1 MRSSIVFQRFQLVR
15 PKIFRMERTNSSR
28 AAYRRLSRILMA
40 SLPVLFAIGCNPF
53 SYGPSGPHP
62 DLSIAQVTDLGPIP
76 TNPDILGRDGGYSAS
91 FQGNSVWVYG
101 DTFLAKPDAQ
111 NRTLISDSW
120 SFTTN
125 LNAQTGLSGFQ
136 ERLDSTGAP
145 TMILPET
152 AAEQAFNQAH
162 NINNCQLQP
171 CGARWALWPGTIV
184 VNPADGSA
192 LIFYMLVS
200 AQPGAFNFQIIGS
213 SVATWQNLQ
222 SQPQRPALN
231 LPIVTGHPDLMF
243 TANEP
248 EFGSA
253 GFVSNGVL
261 YVYGCGVAA
270 NSFDI
275 GCRLGKVDPSSAQ
288 NRGAWSFYA
297 GNGNWSSKVSDAVS
311 VFSGGGSVSW
321 NSYLQRYVAVYS
333 QVFSQKVMIR
343 TSPNP
348 EGPWSGEALLFVAMQ
363 PTSGNV
369 YDAHAH
375 SEFDVNGGQTVFVSY
390 SRSTPA
396 PFSSE
401 VRLVAVTLRRPAS
414 PGP

>member
-1 MRSSIVFQRFQLVR
+1 MRSSNIFQ
-15 PKIFRMERTNSSR
+15 KFRLFPAEIPCLQGTRSSGSMSRTL
-28 AAYRRLSRILMA
+28 ACFLIA
-40 SLPVLFAIGCNPF
+40 SFAILFTTGCNPF
-53 SYGPSGPHP
+53 SYGPSGPQP
-62 DLSIAQVTDLGPIP
+62 DLSIVQVTDLGPIP
-76 TNPDILGRDGGYSAS
+76 SNQDILGRDGGYSAL

-101 DTFLAKPDAQ
+101 DTFLARPDAQ

-120 SFTTN
+120 SFTSD
-125 LNAQTGLSGFQ
+125 LNAQTGISGFQ

-145 TMILPET
+145 TTILPET
-152 AAEQAFNQAH
+152 PAEQAFNQAH
-162 NINNCQLQP
+162 NINNCQAQP

-231 LPIVTGHPDLMF
+231 PPIVTDHPDLMF

-253 GFVSNGVL
+253 AFVTNGVL
-261 YVYGCGVAA
+261 YVYGCGIAA
-270 NSFDI
+270 NSSDI
-275 GCRLGKVDPSSAQ
+275 GCRLAKVDPLRAQSRSA
-288 NRGAWSFYA
+288 WTFYA
-297 GNGNWSSKVSDAVS
+297 ANGNWSSNISDAVS
-311 VFSGGGSVSW
+311 VFSGGGGVSW
-321 NSYLQRYVAVYS
+321 NNYLQRYVAVYS
-333 QVFSQKVMIR
+333 RAFSQDVMIR

-348 EGPWSGEALLFVAMQ
+348 EGPWSGEVLAFVAMQ
-363 PTSGNV
+363 PSSGNV

-375 SEFDVNGGQTVFVSY
+375 SEYDANGGQTIFVSY

-401 VRLVAVTLRRPAS
+401 VRVVAVTLERPAS
-414 PGP
+414 PAP

>member
-1 MRSSIVFQRFQLVR
+1 MRSSNIFKKFR
-15 PKIFRMERTNSSR
+15 PFPAEIPCKQGKRSTGSMSRT
-28 AAYRRLSRILMA
+28 LFCILIA
-40 SLPVLFAIGCNPF
+40 SFAILFATSCNPF
-53 SYGPSGPHP
+53 SRGPSGPRP

-76 TNPDILGRDGGYSAS
+76 TNQDILGRDGGYSAL

-101 DTFLAKPDAQ
+101 DTFLARPDAQ

-120 SFTTN
+120 SFTTD
-125 LNAQTGLSGFQ
+125 LSAQAGLSGFE

-152 AAEQAFNQAH
+152 PVEQAFNQAH
-162 NINNCQLQP
+162 NINNCQAQP

-184 VNPADGSA
+184 VTPADGSA

-200 AQPGAFNFQIIGS
+200 AQPGTFNFQIIGS
-213 SVATWQNLQ
+213 SIATWQNLQ

-231 LPIVTGHPDLMF
+231 PPIVTGHPDLMF

-253 GFVSNGVL
+253 AFVSNGVL
-261 YVYGCGVAA
+261 YVYGCGIAA
-270 NSFDI
+270 NSSDT
-275 GCRLGKVDPSSAQ
+275 GCRLAKVDPSRAPNRSA
-288 NRGAWSFYA
+288 WTFYA
-297 GNGNWSSKVSDAVS
+297 GNGNWSSNISDAVS
-311 VFSGGGSVSW
+311 VFSGGGGVSW
-321 NSYLQRYVAVYS
+321 NNYLQRYVAVYS
-333 QVFSQKVMIR
+333 QAFSQNVMIR

-348 EGPWSGEALLFVAMQ
+348 EGPWSGEVLAFVAMQ
-363 PTSGNV
+363 PSSGNV
-369 YDAHAH
+369 YDAHGH
-375 SEFDVNGGQTVFVSY
+375 SEYDANGGQTIFVSY

-401 VRLVAVTLRRPAS
+401 VRVVAVTLERPAS
-414 PGP
+414 PAP